1 MQAPGAPSLPDLRC
15 QLSPLRSEKAPPSPP
30 PAGQG
35 AAPPGTEKTGH
46 RPTQNPA
53 HLTMSSAGCVSQR
66 QNPGWS
72 RFWISTGD
80 SLLPH
85 KRPLCVCTL
94 SRFSRVQHF
103 VTPMDCSPPDSPVH
117 GILQAKTLDC
127 VAIPSFRGSSDPG
140 IKPMSPASIGKRT
153 LYHCCCCC

>member
-1 MQAPGAPSLPDLRC
+1 
-15 QLSPLRSEKAPPSPP
+15 
-30 PAGQG
+30 
-35 AAPPGTEKTGH
+35 
-46 RPTQNPA
+46 
-53 HLTMSSAGCVSQR
+53 MSSAGCVSQR
-66 QNPGWS
+66 QNPEWS

-103 VTPMDCSPPDSPVH
+103 VTPMDCSPPDSPSPVH

-127 VAIPSFRGSSDPG
+127 VAIPSFRGSSTQGSNPCLLLRSASRLFTTGAAAAQSLQSCLTLCDPIDCSQPGSSARG
-140 IKPMSPASIGKRT
+140 IFKGRVLEWGAMSTFRGSS
-153 LYHCCCCC
+153 